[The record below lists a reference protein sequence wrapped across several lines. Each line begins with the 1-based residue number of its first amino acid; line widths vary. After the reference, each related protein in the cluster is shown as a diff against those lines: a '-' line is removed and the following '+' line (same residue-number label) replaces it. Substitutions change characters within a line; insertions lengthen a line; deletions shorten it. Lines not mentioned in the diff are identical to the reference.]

1 MKFRTVISSLLVSV
15 FLFQSGISIATNH
28 SAGQV
33 VKTTASRVIERL
45 KAEKAQLDTYPDRIY
60 SLINEV
66 VIPHFDFTSMS
77 RLVLGNAWNNATENQ
92 KSAFLEQFKTLLVK
106 TYATALREY
115 SDNEIV
121 YHPEETK
128 PGSRLVVVKTEVKG
142 VNNGNTVPID
152 YRMHNVEGEWMV
164 VDVAVDG
171 VSLVSTYR
179 GSFASEIR
187 KSGLDALIARLVE
200 RNKNIGNPQ

>member
-1 MKFRTVISSLLVSV
+1 
-15 FLFQSGISIATNH
+15 
-28 SAGQV
+28 
-33 VKTTASRVIERL
+33 
-45 KAEKAQLDTYPDRIY
+45 
-60 SLINEV
+60 
-66 VIPHFDFTSMS
+66 
-77 RLVLGNAWNNATENQ
+77 
-92 KSAFLEQFKTLLVK
+92 
-106 TYATALREY
+106 LREY